1 MSINFVFFQHDDY
14 GSSNRVL
21 LTSYRLKNQSLAIFW
36 GNEDTRTLFGVLSLR
51 KTRCHLMGVSI
62 KSVRMRVTCAGFRCG
77 SGMTPHYRYLQLAG
91 QVENYLQDISLNKI
105 RRNPNSSTL
114 QKAAMQIGKWPY
126 FRILGGFTLHY

>member
-1 MSINFVFFQHDDY
+1 
-14 GSSNRVL
+14 
-21 LTSYRLKNQSLAIFW
+21 
-36 GNEDTRTLFGVLSLR
+36 
-51 KTRCHLMGVSI
+51 
-62 KSVRMRVTCAGFRCG
+62 MRVTRGFCVRIR
-77 SGMTPHYRYLQLAG
+77 YDLYLQLAG